1 MAIYDGPAEV
11 EVATEALTETVVDLV
26 FDRNV
31 SEHGNS
37 EYTDVGSA
45 ASLAELKSRTDP
57 TVLVTTRP
65 TESGS

>member
-11 EVATEALTETVVDLV
+11 KVTKKVLTETVVDLV
-26 FDRNV
+26 LDRNV
-31 SEHGNS
+31 SEHGNA

-57 TVLVTTRP
+57 TILVTTRP